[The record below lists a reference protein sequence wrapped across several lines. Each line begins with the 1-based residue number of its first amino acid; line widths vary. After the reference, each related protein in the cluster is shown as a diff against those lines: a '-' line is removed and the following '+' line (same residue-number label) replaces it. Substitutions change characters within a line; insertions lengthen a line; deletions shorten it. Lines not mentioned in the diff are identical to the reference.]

1 MKAEKVKAVR
11 LRNLVTRRGRGN
23 WLGEKTFEAKRKKRH
38 DVKMKNRKE
47 ELCRIMRKEREM
59 WRKSAD
65 DRQIPDVMSSFMSL
79 VS

>member
-1 MKAEKVKAVR
+1 
-11 LRNLVTRRGRGN
+11 
-23 WLGEKTFEAKRKKRH
+23 
-38 DVKMKNRKE
+38 MKNRKE